1 MSFRL
6 VPPGSRIIRV
16 YFSVPEH
23 YGIGPEFDTWDD
35 AVLHAQA
42 KRAELVASLTESLG
56 EFSTPER
63 TAQSAD
69 VQVRVD
75 LRWAIDHPDGGGT
88 DIVVE
93 SNRDVTTL
101 RPYSPA

>member
-6 VPPGSRIIRV
+6 VQPGSQITRV
-16 YFSVPEH
+16 YYSVPEH

-35 AVLHAQA
+35 AVRHAQA

-56 EFSTPER
+56 EFSTPEQ
-63 TAQSAD
+63 TAHTAD

-75 LRWAIDHPDGGGT
+75 LRWDIKYPDGGGT
-88 DIVVE
+88 DMVVE
-93 SNRDVTTL
+93 SYTDVTKL
-101 RPYSPA
+101 RTYA